1 MLSPEKYFEAVKK
14 LENEMITVIN
24 SMKEKNTR
32 NKVNSFLHVSYVQ
45 RCIHKEVP
53 IEKWFHK
60 IVNNPQNRIVWKEL
74 IIN

>member
-32 NKVNSFLHVSYVQ
+32 NKVNSFLHEYIFLLKVRELFQRSYQ
-45 RCIHKEVP
+45 ARTEI
-53 IEKWFHK
+53 
-60 IVNNPQNRIVWKEL
+60 
-74 IIN
+74 